1 MAPDRNAASRNAAS
15 IAGVRGVCAVR
26 PGSGVR
32 ECGVVRRRQAGR
44 RRQWG
49 KERQGMRRQRV
60 PNTAAINGGSVRRKS
75 APTWAAA
82 LLFFVNAEKKL
93 LDHIGPWKLNRLLTF
108 VEALDVRGLEGTWHQ
123 QWVDGCQ
130 RLAP

>member
-49 KERQGMRRQRV
+49 KEHQGMRRQHGGNKRRQRQAQKCPHMGGRPASMRRV
-60 PNTAAINGGSVRRKS
+60 GGSRSQDFVAPPVLAFSSTTQLRK
-75 APTWAAA
+75 
-82 LLFFVNAEKKL
+82 
-93 LDHIGPWKLNRLLTF
+93 
-108 VEALDVRGLEGTWHQ
+108 
-123 QWVDGCQ
+123 
-130 RLAP
+130 